1 MIARATALLEAI
13 FGDAFRSGFA
23 VRLWDGTTLPSTTD
37 RRDFVL
43 LVNTPGALR
52 SAFSPPL
59 DRNAGATFVSGA
71 LDVEGDLTAA
81 IAALNA
87 AGGARSA
94 LQKARIG
101 LLLTR
106 LPRDPR
112 PVPPGA
118 DLRGKV
124 HSRERDRAAISYHY
138 DHSVDFYRTFLDRDL
153 VYSCAYYDDG
163 ISTIDAAQQAKLRY
177 VLDKLRLEPGM
188 TFLDIGCGWGS
199 LVIAAARR
207 GAQALGITLSRA
219 QHEEA
224 NRRILELGLE
234 DRARV
239 EFRDYRDLQGLTF
252 DRIASIGM
260 VEHVGRAMQPTYF
273 TAAMAALR
281 PGGLFLNHGIAEQS
295 PGRKAPPNPF
305 IERYVFPDGDLVAV
319 ADSLAIA
326 ERTGFEVRDV
336 ENLRE
341 HYARTLR
348 AWVANIER
356 NRDTAIEQAGEEAY
370 RVWRLYMAASA
381 VSFDNAS
388 IGIYQSLLARPSA
401 SGHVAIPPTRRDLYS
416 ERREPVVGDVASAR
430 GDNGVT
436 HPHESKLP

>member
-1 MIARATALLEAI
+1 MIGRATALLEAI
-13 FGDAFRSGFA
+13 FGDAFRRDFA
-23 VRLWDGTTLPSTTD
+23 VRLWDGSNLPSTTG
-37 RRDFVL
+37 RTDFTL

-52 SAFSPPL
+52 SAFTPPL
-59 DRNAGATFVSGA
+59 DRNAGATFIAGG
-71 LDVEGDLTAA
+71 LDVEGDLTKAL
-81 IAALNA
+81 AALNA
-87 AGGARSA
+87 ASA
-94 LQKARIG
+94 SRTRLQKARIA
-101 LLLTR
+101 LLLMR
-106 LPRDPR
+106 LPRDAKSA
-112 PVPPGA
+112 PPGA
-118 DLRGKV
+118 ELHGKR

-138 DHSVDFYRTFLDRDL
+138 DHPVDFYRMFLDRDL
-153 VYSCAYYDDG
+153 VYSCAYFDDG
-163 ISTIDAAQQAKLRY
+163 VTTLDGAQQAKLAY

-207 GAQALGITLSRA
+207 GAQALGITLSRV

-224 NRRILELGLE
+224 NRRIAELGL
-234 DRARV
+234 DGRARV

-260 VEHVGRAMQPTYF
+260 VEHVGRKFLPTYF
-273 TAAMAALR
+273 TAALAALR

-305 IERYVFPDGDLVAV
+305 IERYVFPDGDLVAA

-326 ERTGFEVRDV
+326 ERTGFEIRDV

-348 AWVANIER
+348 AWVTNIER
-356 NRDTAIEQAGEEAY
+356 NREAAIAAAGEAAY

-381 VSFDNAS
+381 VSFDAAS
-388 IGIYQSLLARPSA
+388 IGIYQSLLARPDVD
-401 SGHVAIPPTRRDLYS
+401 GRVTIPPTRRDLYS
-416 ERREPVVGDVASAR
+416 VRHTQSAAS
-430 GDNGVT
+430 
-436 HPHESKLP
+436 

>member
-13 FGDAFRSGFA
+13 FGDAFRRDFA
-23 VRLWDGTTLPSTTD
+23 VRLWDGTTLPTTTD
-37 RRDFVL
+37 RTDFTL

-52 SAFSPPL
+52 SAFTPPL
-59 DRNAGATFVSGA
+59 ERNAGGTFVTGG

-81 IAALNA
+81 ITRLNA
-87 AGGARSA
+87 ANDSRTA
-94 LQKARIG
+94 LQKVRIA
-101 LLLTR
+101 LLLLR

-112 PVPPGA
+112 RVPPGA
-118 DLRGKV
+118 QLHGKV
-124 HSRERDRAAISYHY
+124 HSRDRDRAAISYHY
-138 DHSVDFYRTFLDRDL
+138 DHPIEFYRTFLDRDL

-163 ISTIDAAQQAKLRY
+163 ITTLDGAQQAKLAY
-177 VLDKLRLEPGM
+177 VLDKLRVEPGM
-188 TFLDIGCGWGS
+188 SFLDIGCGWGS

-207 GAQALGITLSRA
+207 GAQALGITLSRV
-219 QHEEA
+219 QYEEA
-224 NRRILELGLE
+224 NRRIAALRLG

-260 VEHVGRAMQPTYF
+260 VEHVGRRFLPVYYGSAI
-273 TAAMAALR
+273 AALR

-295 PGRKAPPNPF
+295 PGRNAPPNPF
-305 IERYVFPDGDLVAV
+305 IERYVFPDGDLVPA
-319 ADSLAIA
+319 AESLVLA
-326 ERTGFEVRDV
+326 ERTGFEIRDV

-356 NRDTAIEQAGEEAY
+356 NRDVAIAAAGEAAY

-388 IGIYQSLLARPSA
+388 IGVYQSLLARPSVD
-401 SGHVAIPPTRRDLYS
+401 GRVAIPQTRRDLYS
-416 ERREPVVGDVASAR
+416 EQREAVV
-430 GDNGVT
+430 
-436 HPHESKLP
+436 